1 VEGVLPHPIND
12 VGEKHLGDYIS
23 GNPQIFISQC
33 FTLPHH
39 QAGRSIRIGKSWLS
53 YKIDRPDAS
62 PLQNFSVWG
71 LTLPSS
77 FTCVKNHKR
86 SLASSTADIGSFIQE
101 IGYRNEAI
109 AHNELS
115 AIALCVPESFRHR
128 E

>member
-1 VEGVLPHPIND
+1 M
-12 VGEKHLGDYIS
+12 
-23 GNPQIFISQC
+23 
-33 FTLPHH
+33 
-39 QAGRSIRIGKSWLS
+39 
-53 YKIDRPDAS
+53 PDAS

-128 E
+128 ERDALSISPGAGKDFSY